1 MINWHLLTEI
11 GNIVVTGALALIV
24 TLWLLLEGR
33 WKLAW
38 QWCLCFGG
46 GMALVLLTKMAFVGW
61 GIGSE
66 TLDFTGLSG
75 HAMRAMCALP
85 VLGFLLFYHA
95 APRLRDAVV
104 LALLVLGGLI
114 SYSRLMV
121 HAHSVSEVLSG
132 AALGLWLAAVF
143 MRWVGQAQRFRFNQ
157 ALVLVSLLG
166 LLISQR
172 AAPVATHNMLIELTL
187 KITGHPRPF
196 TRLGWHYDP
205 NYCVEPEPGKTTFC
219 RHYP

>member
-1 MINWHLLTEI
+1 MINWHLLTDI
-11 GNIVVTGALALIV
+11 GNIVITGALALIMA
-24 TLWLLLEGR
+24 LWLLLEGR

-46 GMALVLLTKMAFVGW
+46 GMFVVLLTKFAFIGW
-61 GIGSE
+61 GIGSR

-95 APRLRDAVV
+95 PARLRTAAT
-104 LALLVLGGLI
+104 LAMLLLGGMI

-132 AALGLWLAAVF
+132 GALGLLLAGIF
-143 MRWVGQAQRFRFNQ
+143 LRYLGQEQRFRFNQ

-166 LLISQR
+166 LLLTHR
-172 AAPVATHNMLIELTL
+172 AAPVPTHNLLIKLTL
-187 KITGHPRPF
+187 KITQHPRPF
-196 TRLGWHYDP
+196 TRLGWRYDP
-205 NYCVEPEPGKTTFC
+205 YYCVEPEPGKTTFC